1 VRSWR
6 LLLSLLT
13 FLAETI
19 HAEDP
24 DAKVLFQ
31 TTCAICHGPE
41 GHGDQSKMAP
51 SIAHLPYW
59 YVEIQLQKFREG
71 KRGVDPADPFG
82 IQMRAMALA
91 LKEPQISAV
100 ARYIN
105 ALPAKPIEPIDD
117 EGDVVSGERIYME
130 NCAACHRYNGYGE
143 KVFRSPP
150 LTGLS
155 NWYLQAQFDKFRSGQ
170 RGGHELDVDG
180 AKMRE
185 MAKSI
190 GKRSEV
196 DLIAFLAELAKK
208 HPPGERRTR

>member
-1 VRSWR
+1 MKLWL
-6 LLLSLLT
+6 LLLS
-13 FLAETI
+13 FTI
-19 HAEDP
+19 LVSLSLHGEDG
-24 DAKVLFQ
+24 DAKALFE

-41 GHGDQSKMAP
+41 AHGDQSKMAP

-71 KRGVDPADPFG
+71 KRGTDPADPFG

-91 LKEPQISAV
+91 LEDKQIPV
-100 ARYIN
+100 IARYIN
-105 ALPAKPIEPIDD
+105 SLPGKPIEPIPD
-117 EGDVVSGERIYME
+117 EGDVVSGERLFME

-143 KVFRSPP
+143 KAFRSPP

-155 NWYLQAQFDKFRSGQ
+155 NWYVQAQLEKFRTGQ
-170 RGGHELDVDG
+170 RGGHELDLDG

-185 MAKSI
+185 MAQAL

-196 DLIAFLAELAKK
+196 DIIAYLAELAKK
-208 HPPGERRTR
+208 HPPDERRTR

>member
-1 VRSWR
+1 MKLW
-6 LLLSLLT
+6 LLLPSCCLL
-13 FLAETI
+13 LGPLVHGDEL
-19 HAEDP
+19 E
-24 DAKVLFQ
+24 AKVLFEK
-31 TTCAICHGPE
+31 TCSICHGPQ

-71 KRGVDPADPFG
+71 KRGTDPLDPFG

-91 LKEPQISAV
+91 LEEKQIPTI
-100 ARYIN
+100 ARHVN
-105 ALPAKPIEPIDD
+105 ALPAKPIEPIDE

-155 NWYLQAQFDKFRSGQ
+155 NWYLQAQFEKFRTGQ
-170 RGGHELDVDG
+170 RGGHELDIDG

-185 MAKSI
+185 MAQAL
-190 GKRSEV
+190 GKRSEL
-196 DLIAFLAELAKK
+196 DIIAFLAELAKK
-208 HPPGERRTR
+208 HPPDARRTR